1 MGNGNGV
8 DLTQTQKTIYY
19 AAFIHNQRMDTTVA
33 MRNALDRFPVKLA
46 VAALAAV
53 MASDALAGILEARS
67 EWITGATQQGEG
79 GMETF
84 VPRRN
89 PILGRSLYVHKPVSR
104 ATAEIAALG
113 FFDFTVNSCRLTSSA
128 VTQWTPYRERIL
140 SDTFDLT
147 PHLSVGTNRLELA
160 LGNGWRNPYPLENFG
175 LRMRRTLAVGD
186 PCVKVWIRIEYADG
200 CVEDIVSGD
209 GKWEAAEGDV
219 VYNSVYM
226 GERRDMRLSD
236 RNWVGARVVEGAD
249 GKIERNEA
257 PPVTVRG
264 VHSARSVT
272 PVRKGTWLV
281 DFGENRTG
289 VVRARLRGL
298 KAGDEVSFRLGEA
311 LTNGVLYA
319 RSACYGQIPYAEQV
333 DSVIAAGPGEF
344 VFEPRFT
351 FHGFRYAEVSGLS
364 AMPSLDDLMQEEM
377 SSAVAETG
385 AFECSNQRLNAI
397 HRICRRTFLN
407 NIMSLQSDCPARE
420 KYGYGA
426 DVAASAEAFICN
438 FDMRAFYRK
447 VVRDNLDEARADGW
461 FTDTAPYIGINDG
474 GYGGRSGGIGWAMG
488 VPVLADL
495 LYAYYGDA
503 GAMAEAYPAM
513 ARYALLLEGRFPD
526 GAIPR
531 CIGDHLA
538 LDKMDDAMSAQANF
552 VRYLDM
558 LSVFAKRLGREEDH
572 AEWARKAAKAKER
585 FRARHIR
592 GGQAGERLTQGAQA
606 MALRYGLFQPSERAR
621 ASSLLADAVSARGNA
636 LSTGLQCTNFLLEE
650 LAANGLWKEAAA
662 VVSREE
668 FPGWLH
674 MERNGA
680 TTLWER
686 WPDPKP
692 IHSFDHPMFG
702 HVDAWLTKY
711 ILGIRLAQGAVG
723 GDRVVVDPHPLCGVT
738 WAKGALGVGTG
749 TVYVEWR
756 KRPDGTLDISC
767 RLPKGVT
774 LVEK

>member
-1 MGNGNGV
+1 M
-8 DLTQTQKTIYY
+8 
-19 AAFIHNQRMDTTVA
+19 
-33 MRNALDRFPVKLA
+33 RFPACLA
-46 VAALAAV
+46 AAALAAIW
-53 MASDALAGILEARS
+53 ATGTFAGVEIGCA
-67 EWITGATQQGEG
+67 EWITGVTQQGDG
-79 GMETF
+79 GMDTF

-89 PILGRSLYVHKPVSR
+89 PVLGRSFHVRKPVSR
-104 ATAEIAALG
+104 ATVEIAALG
-113 FFDFTVNSCRLTSSA
+113 FFDLTVNGTRLTSSA
-128 VTQWTPYRERIL
+128 LTQWTPYRERIL
-140 SDTFDLT
+140 SETFDFT
-147 PHLSVGTNRLELA
+147 RHVSIGTNRMEIA

-186 PCVKVWIRIEYADG
+186 PCVKVLARIEYADG
-200 CVEDIVSGD
+200 YVDSIVSGD

-236 RNWVGARVVEGAD
+236 RNWTRARVVDGAS
-249 GKIERNEA
+249 GKIERNDA

-264 VHSARSVT
+264 IHSAKSVA
-272 PVRKGTWLV
+272 PVRTGTWLV

-289 VVRARLRGL
+289 VVRARLRGVGTG
-298 KAGDEVSFRLGEA
+298 KSVSFRLGEA
-311 LTNGVLYA
+311 LTNGALYA
-319 RSACYGQIPYAEQV
+319 RSSCYGQIPYAEQV
-333 DSVIAAGPGEF
+333 DSVIAAGPEEF

-351 FHGFRYAEVSGLS
+351 FHGFRYAEVSGL
-364 AMPSLDDLMQEEM
+364 PEKPLPDDFMQVEM

-385 AFECSNQRLNAI
+385 TFECSNPRLNAI

-407 NIMSLQSDCPARE
+407 NMMSLQSDCPARE

-426 DVAASAEAFICN
+426 DVAASAESFICN
-438 FDMRAFYRK
+438 FDMRGFYRK
-447 VVRDNLDEARADGW
+447 VVRDNLDEARGDGW

-495 LYAYYGDA
+495 LYTYYGDA
-503 GAMAEAYPAM
+503 GTMAEAYPAM
-513 ARYALLLEGRFPD
+513 ARYARLLEERFPD
-526 GAIPR
+526 GAIPC

-552 VRYLDM
+552 ARYLDM
-558 LSVFAKRLGREEDH
+558 LSVFAKRLGREMES
-572 AEWARKAAKAKER
+572 AEWGRKADKAR
-585 FRARHIR
+585 NDFRMRHVR
-592 GGQAGERLTQGAQA
+592 DGQAGERLTQGGQA
-606 MALRYGLFQPSERAR
+606 MALRYGLFLPGERAR
-621 ASSLLADAVSARGNA
+621 ASALLAKAVHVRGNA

-650 LAANGLWKEAAA
+650 LAANGLWQEAAA
-662 VVSREE
+662 VVSRED

-686 WPDPKP
+686 WSDPKP

-711 ILGIRLAQGAVG
+711 VLGVRLAPGAVG
-723 GDRVVVDPHPLCGVT
+723 GDRVIVAPHPLCDVT
-738 WAKGALGVGTG
+738 WARGALGVGTG
-749 TVYVEWR
+749 TIYVEWR
-756 KRPDGTLDISC
+756 RKPDGGLDITCS
-767 RLPKGVT
+767 LPRGST
-774 LVEK
+774 RVED